1 MFEPRNIE
9 IMGSLWSIKYQTGQE
24 CKFLEEADGI
34 TDAST
39 HEIIIQAENPNN
51 IGDMDIV
58 RAIALRHELTHA
70 YLYECGLGSNFEHAN
85 KFGHEETIVDWFARM
100 FPRILK
106 TYQELG
112 IA

>member
-1 MFEPRNIE
+1 MFEACNIE
-9 IMGSLWSIKYQTGQE
+9 IMGSPWNIKYLTTKE

-39 HEIIIQAENPNN
+39 HEIVIQAGNPND
-51 IGDMDIV
+51 IGNMDIV
-58 RAIALRHELTHA
+58 RAIALRHEIIHA